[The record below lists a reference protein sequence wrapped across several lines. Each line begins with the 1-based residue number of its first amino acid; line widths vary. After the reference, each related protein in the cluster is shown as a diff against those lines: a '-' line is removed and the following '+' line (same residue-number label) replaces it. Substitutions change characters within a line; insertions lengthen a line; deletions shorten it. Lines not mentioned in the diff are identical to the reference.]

1 LKLFSLFFCFFFSS
15 CLPFAVYIAYTPAEE
30 MSKTDQ
36 ESWAKSVSLAALI
49 GDGVYNFGEVL
60 AHDVL
65 AVLRNTSN
73 AWVLD
78 MLETFNRGDINAF
91 NTLMNTNS
99 AAIKQEPAMNG
110 NEDQIKKKI
119 TLLAVVELVF
129 QRPAHQR
136 TIPFVE
142 IAKAIGMSVDD
153 VEWVLMRAMSVGKNA
168 KRFFWSST

>member
-1 LKLFSLFFCFFFSS
+1 LLLCV
-15 CLPFAVYIAYTPAEE
+15 LAYTPAEE

-153 VEWVLMRAMSVGKNA
+153 VEWVLMRAMSVGKMQ
-168 KRFFWSST
+168 KSFFIGL